1 VKNNSRAPL
10 PLNEA
15 VEISPGYIVERR
27 SLLAGL
33 GALLLAQLP
42 LPARAATLSF
52 ADFLAEANP
61 LAGELVSDTSAEG
74 QDRYLRSIAALAAR
88 LDAVPLPEAFNPTN
102 QGQTPASYRIGFNP
116 GGEPFTV
123 LHWRLEPGA
132 VCRPHAHTYGNVVS
146 LGLEGLVRVSN
157 FEVVGT
163 PDYAEAGTFRVRQT
177 IDQVLGRGDVNL
189 VSLDRNYIH
198 GFVAGPD
205 GARGVD
211 ITTRLRPRPDHG
223 TPFLDIG
230 AVPIDDFLRTYD
242 ASWIYYD

>member
-1 VKNNSRAPL
+1 VKSNSRAPL
-10 PLNEA
+10 LLNEA

-27 SLLAGL
+27 SVLAGL
-33 GALLLAQLP
+33 GALLLAQLA
-42 LPARAATLSF
+42 LPSRAATLSF

-61 LAGELVSDTSAEG
+61 LARELVTDASAEG
-74 QDRYLRSIAALAAR
+74 QDRYLKSIAALAAQ

-102 QGQTPASYRIGFNP
+102 QGQTPESYRIGFNP
-116 GGEPFTV
+116 GGDPFTV

-163 PDYAEAGTFRVRQT
+163 PDYAEPGTFRVRQT
-177 IDQVLGRGDVNL
+177 MDQVLGRGDVNL

-205 GARGVD
+205 GARGLD